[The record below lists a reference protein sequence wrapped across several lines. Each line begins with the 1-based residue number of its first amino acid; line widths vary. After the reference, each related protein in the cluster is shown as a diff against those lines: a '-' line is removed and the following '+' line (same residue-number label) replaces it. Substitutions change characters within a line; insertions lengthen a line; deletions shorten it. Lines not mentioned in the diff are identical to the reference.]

1 MSFAAYNSEHSKAII
16 SVNDKMIVHNM
27 GLFGSWQIQAMLP
40 HLEIEAHS
48 EAPQIAPT
56 DLMH

>member
-1 MSFAAYNSEHSKAII
+1 MPFAAYNSEHSKAII

-27 GLFGSWQIQAMLP
+27 GLFGSGRIQTMLP
-40 HLEIEAHS
+40 HLEIEAHG
-48 EAPQIAPT
+48 ETPQVAPT